1 MDVPSSTRN
10 TQNKGGRAS
19 CKLNAHVESMP
30 CRYPMCHQPNRFLIV
45 VNSRKERKPDA
56 RHLLPS
62 ERAALGQ
69 SCLTTGGLA
78 EDSGAALADND
89 GLGVGEDGGDGE
101 ASGALDVHEEGSGT
115 GHKGLLVV
123 LAKRSHSGQRQLL
136 RGITVVCLEAI
147 P

>member
-1 MDVPSSTRN
+1 
-10 TQNKGGRAS
+10 
-19 CKLNAHVESMP
+19 
-30 CRYPMCHQPNRFLIV
+30 MCHQPNRFLIV

-78 EDSGAALADND
+78 EDGGAALADND

-115 GHKGLLVV
+115 GHKGLELV
-123 LAKRSHSGQRQLL
+123 LL
-136 RGITVVCLEAI
+136 GLSSSAGVEEIDSENHLD
-147 P
+147 